1 MNAHVSINPA
11 DTKMYNEA
19 AEASDVARRQLT
31 ENADILKG
39 LGEKLRALK
48 PKAVVT
54 CARGSSDHAA
64 TYAKYLIETKAGLL
78 VSSAAPSVS
87 SVYAAKQMLEGTLFI
102 AISQSG
108 KSPDLVATAEAAKA
122 AGAFVVALVNVED
135 SPLAELADV
144 LVPLKAG
151 PENSVAATKTY
162 IGTLTAIL
170 SVVAHWQQDEDLLA
184 ALNKLP
190 EDLAAAWAL
199 DWSAAR
205 DALLNARNFFV
216 VGRGLGFGIAQ
227 EAALKFKETCG
238 LHAEG
243 FSAAEVKHGPMAIV
257 NEGFP
262 VLVMSQQDETRESF
276 EGLVADFDARGA
288 KVLVA
293 GAGLKGGTALPVVT
307 GAHAAVEPLLF
318 IQSFYKMAN
327 DLSIAR
333 GYNPD
338 TPPHLNKVTET
349 V

>member
-1 MNAHVSINPA
+1 MNAHVSIKPEQ
-11 DTKMYNEA
+11 TKMFSEA
-19 AEASDVARRQLT
+19 AEASDVVARQLT
-31 ENADILKG
+31 ENAIALRG
-39 LGEKLRALK
+39 IGERLRDLN

-87 SVYAAKQMLEGTLFI
+87 SVYSAPQMLEGTLFL

-108 KSPDLVATAEAAKA
+108 KSPDLVATAQAAKD
-122 AGAFVVALVNVED
+122 AGALVIALVNVEA
-135 SPLAELADV
+135 SPLAELADIV
-144 LVPLKAG
+144 LPLRAG

-162 IGTLTAIL
+162 IATLAAIVSL
-170 SVVAHWQQDEDLLA
+170 VAYWQQDKDLLT
-184 ALNKLP
+184 ALNNLP
-190 EDLAAAWAL
+190 ADLASAWAC

-205 DALLNARNFFV
+205 EALLDANNFFV
-216 VGRGLGFGIAQ
+216 VGRGLGFGVAQ

-276 EGLVADFDARGA
+276 EGLVEDFDARGA

-293 GAGLKGGTALPVVT
+293 GEKLTGGTTLPVIS
-307 GAHAAVEPLLF
+307 GAHSAVEPLLF

-327 DLSIAR
+327 ELSIAR
-333 GYNPD
+333 GFNPD